1 MGETEN
7 KHVQTYVAHY
17 SSPVNEAPTK
27 GFFEFDSE
35 HRASSKLNARDAR
48 IRMLEL
54 YGKDAVSWVI
64 DEVRIKKK
72 SDGVSSMQMELD
84 FRDPKKPK
92 RKRRR

>member
-1 MGETEN
+1 MSEGVE
-7 KHVQTYVAHY
+7 KQTYIAHY

-27 GFFEFDSE
+27 GYFEFESE

-54 YGKDAVSWVI
+54 YGKEAVSWEI
-64 DEVRIKKK
+64 DKIRLKKK
-72 SDGVSSMQMELD
+72 SDGVSSMQLELD

-92 RKRRR
+92 RRRRR

>member
-1 MGETEN
+1 MSEQN
-7 KHVQTYVAHY
+7 VQTYVAHY

-27 GFFEFDSE
+27 GYFEFESE

-64 DEVRIKKK
+64 DEIRLKKK
-72 SDGVSSMQMELD
+72 KDGVGSMQMELD
-84 FRDPKKPK
+84 FRAPKKVK
-92 RKRRR
+92 RKRNRR